1 VVTLAA
7 ESRDPAHPT
16 HIAAAVHQS
25 TVPSYQFRS
34 HFPSGTALPWSA
46 TSTGAAENADSFHAA
61 IHKSRFRQMMEIRVF
76 GGRRR
81 HFGRVT
87 RSRAWA
93 RLVLARCRNIHVGCY
108 QRGATR
114 HEPRSATIICL
125 STRKDGAI
133 NMIRKLALRF
143 AVAALLALMALNAY
157 LAINRL
163 SQIQKSAALTLGSS
177 MIQAN
182 ISGVLQDLTDM
193 ETGQRGYL
201 LTGDPEY
208 LKPYAEGKI
217 RIKTH
222 FAGLRSG
229 LANQTERERSLE
241 SQLESLAS
249 SKQSEM
255 ERTISLRQEGYRHR
269 AFKLVD
275 TNEGRDYMDGARGL
289 ASSLSLTQ
297 SSSFAKFDKEWTA
310 SLSKALSETIVANFC
325 LLVLAACLF
334 AFIRYHGYVLEKD
347 AAESRQALA
356 VRDSELEKLTSALSN
371 QARSKMTAI
380 EENVRLLLE
389 EYGGFLPRH
398 GHECAEQI
406 KEAAAQMER
415 LRREL
420 LGHPGFNQTDQKA
433 A

>member
-1 VVTLAA
+1 
-7 ESRDPAHPT
+7 
-16 HIAAAVHQS
+16 
-25 TVPSYQFRS
+25 
-34 HFPSGTALPWSA
+34 
-46 TSTGAAENADSFHAA
+46 
-61 IHKSRFRQMMEIRVF
+61 
-76 GGRRR
+76 
-81 HFGRVT
+81 
-87 RSRAWA
+87 
-93 RLVLARCRNIHVGCY
+93 
-108 QRGATR
+108 
-114 HEPRSATIICL
+114 
-125 STRKDGAI
+125 
-133 NMIRKLALRF
+133 MIRKIALRF

-157 LAINRL
+157 LATNRL

-182 ISGVLQDLTDM
+182 ISSVLQDLTDM

-201 LTGDPEY
+201 LTEDAAY

-229 LANQTERERSLE
+229 LANRTERERSLE
-241 SQLESLAS
+241 SQLESLAD

-255 ERTISLRQEGYRHR
+255 ERSIGLRQQGYRHR

-275 TNEGRDYMDGARGL
+275 TNEGRDYMEGARGL
-289 ASSLSLTQ
+289 ASSLSLAQ
-297 SSSFAKFDKEWTA
+297 SGSFAKFDKEWTA

-325 LLVLAACLF
+325 LLVMAACLF
-334 AFIRYHGYVLEKD
+334 GFIRYHGYVLEKD

-371 QARSKMTAI
+371 QARSKMISI

-420 LGHPGFNQTDQKA
+420 LGHPGFNRTDQKA